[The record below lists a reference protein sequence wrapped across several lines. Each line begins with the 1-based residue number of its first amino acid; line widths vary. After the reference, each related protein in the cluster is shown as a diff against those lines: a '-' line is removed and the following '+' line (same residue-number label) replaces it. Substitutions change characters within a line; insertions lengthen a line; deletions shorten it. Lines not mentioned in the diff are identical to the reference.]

1 MSVHEHKHRH
11 SGAATRPLRVG
22 VITVSDSR
30 SQATDGSGKLI
41 RDLLAGA
48 GHEVAYYE
56 VMPDEPRQIAEAVTA
71 HRAALDAIVING
83 GTGISPRDQT
93 YEAVKGLM
101 DKELDG
107 FGELFRMLSYQEIGS
122 AAFLSRAVAGISA
135 GKILVSL
142 PGSTAACRLGLEKL
156 LLPELGHMADLLGL
170 V

>member
-1 MSVHEHKHRH
+1 MAVHEHKHRP
-11 SGAATRPLRVG
+11 SRALKVG

-30 SQATDGSGKLI
+30 TEATDDSGKLI

-48 GHEVAYYE
+48 GHDVSYYE
-56 VMPDEPRQIAEAVTA
+56 IMPDEPRRIAEAVSA
-71 HRAALDAIVING
+71 HRRALDAIVLNG

-93 YEAVKGLM
+93 YEAVKGLL

-122 AAFLSRAVAGISA
+122 AAFLSRAIAGISG

-142 PGSTAACRLGLEKL
+142 PGSPAACRLGMEKL
-156 LLPELGHMADLLGL
+156 LLPELGHMANLLGL

>member
-1 MSVHEHKHRH
+1 MSVHDHKHRP
-11 SGAATRPLRVG
+11 SRPLKAG

-30 SQATDGSGKLI
+30 TEQTDTSGKLI
-41 RDLLAGA
+41 RDLLQQA
-48 GHEVAYYE
+48 GHEVAYHE
-56 VMPDEPRQIAEAVTA
+56 IMPDEPRLIAEAVVA
-71 HRAALDAIVING
+71 HRSGLDVIVING

-93 YEAVKGLM
+93 YEAVKGLL

-156 LLPELGHMADLLGL
+156 LLPELGHMANQLGL

>member
-1 MSVHEHKHRH
+1 MSVHEHKHRP
-11 SGAATRPLRVG
+11 SRPLKAG

-30 SQATDGSGKLI
+30 TEQTDTSGKLI
-41 RDLLAGA
+41 RDLLQQA
-48 GHEVAYYE
+48 GHEVAYHE
-56 VMPDEPRQIAEAVTA
+56 IMPDEPRLIAEAVVA
-71 HRAALDAIVING
+71 HRSGLDVIVING

-93 YEAVKGLM
+93 YEAVKGLL

-156 LLPELGHMADLLGL
+156 LLPELGHMANQLGL

>member
-1 MSVHEHKHRH
+1 MSVHEHKHRP
-11 SGAATRPLRVG
+11 GRPLKAG

-30 SQATDGSGKLI
+30 TQATDTSGKAI
-41 RDLLAGA
+41 GDLLKGA

-56 VMPDEPRQIAEAVTA
+56 VMPDEPRRIADAVNS
-71 HRAALDAIVING
+71 HLAALDVIVING

-93 YEAVKGLM
+93 YEAVKALL

-122 AAFLSRAVAGISA
+122 AAFLSRAVAGVSA

-142 PGSTAACRLGLEKL
+142 PGSPAACRLGMEKL
-156 LLPELGHMADLLGL
+156 LLPELGHMANLLGL

>member
-1 MSVHEHKHRH
+1 MPVHEHKHRR
-11 SGAATRPLRVG
+11 GRPLKIG

-30 SQATDGSGKLI
+30 TEATDTSGQLI
-41 RDLLAGA
+41 RELVAGG
-48 GHEVAYYE
+48 GHQVAYYE
-56 VMPDEPRQIAEAVTA
+56 IMPDEPRRITQAVTA

-93 YEAVKGLM
+93 YEAVKGLLE
-101 DKELDG
+101 KELEG

-142 PGSTAACRLGLEKL
+142 PGSPAACRLGMEKL
-156 LLPELGHMADLLGL
+156 LLPELGHMANLLGL

>member
-1 MSVHEHKHRH
+1 MSVHEHKHRP
-11 SGAATRPLRVG
+11 SRPLKAG

-30 SQATDGSGKLI
+30 TEPTDTSGKLI
-41 RDLLAGA
+41 RDLLQQA

-56 VMPDEPRQIAEAVTA
+56 IMPDEPRLIAEAVVA
-71 HRAALDAIVING
+71 HRTGLDVIVING

-93 YEAVKGLM
+93 YEAVKGLL

-156 LLPELGHMADLLGL
+156 LLPELGHMANQLGL